1 MPISLEVFLQIIQKV
16 LSRHLCR
23 RDSKIHGTESH
34 RTCEFRR
41 PFGIPRIEEE
51 ALLIA
56 SISTG
61 NGKGKGEGGLL
72 LSVTILNSRGM

>member
-1 MPISLEVFLQIIQKV
+1 MRMWKEIIQKV
-16 LSRHLCR
+16 LLRDLSRE
-23 RDSKIHGTESH
+23 DSRIHETESH

-51 ALLIA
+51 AFLVF

-61 NGKGKGEGGLL
+61 DGQGKGEGGLL